1 MLVRGEN
8 LSCERGGRLVFA
20 DLNFALGD
28 GGFLQLTGR
37 NGAGKSSL
45 LRLIAGLGEPAQGR
59 LLLEGASPDVALS
72 QYCHYVAHGD
82 AAKTVLTV
90 RENLLFWRDLLGDG
104 SLDAG
109 LASMNLTALADYPAA
124 LLSAGQKRRLAL
136 ARLALVQRRIWL
148 LDEPSVGLDDA
159 SQLLL
164 VALMQNHLATNGL
177 IIAATHVALGIKP
190 HQVLHL
196 GGTQ

>member
-59 LLLEGASPDVALS
+59 LLLEGAAPDVPLC

-177 IIAATHVALGIKP
+177 IIAATHVPLGITP